1 MHYIWAH
8 RMNGDGRHLVTNEG
22 VDVDVLHTGSY
33 NSDAGP
39 DFFNAK
45 LRIGDNVWCGNVEM
59 HIKAS
64 DWMRH
69 GHDRDKLYDSV
80 ILHVVVEDDMTICR
94 TNGER
99 IAQCV
104 LPIPQEVQMLMQELL
119 SQPVGK
125 LPCLDKLGQ
134 VAEEDLS
141 QWLERMA
148 RERMYH
154 KCLRIDSLR
163 RMYADSWEE
172 VCYITLAR
180 SLGFGLNSDAMERLA
195 RCTPL
200 KMLQKHSAQMVQIE
214 ALLFGQAGLL
224 DADTAREDVYLRR
237 LLSEYAFLKNKFA
250 LTGMDASA
258 WRMFRTRPQGFP
270 HRRIATLAR
279 LISGGFNLFSR
290 IRECSEVDELRRLFE
305 IELDGYWGEH
315 FSFSHVSQVRAKALS
330 RDSINSILI
339 NTVAPLL
346 FSYGSYL
353 KQEPQ
358 RRRAVELLHSLPAE
372 CNNVV
377 KTFTGVG
384 MKIKDS
390 LQSQAAMNLRR
401 EYCEQHKC
409 LKCQI
414 GVDLLLSA
422 LKQK

>member
-1 MHYIWAH
+1 
-8 RMNGDGRHLVTNEG
+8 MNGDRRHLVTNEG
-22 VDVDVLHTGSY
+22 VAVEVLQTGTY
-33 NSDAGP
+33 NRDAGP

-45 LRIGDNVWCGNVEM
+45 LRIGDSVWCGNVEM
-59 HIKAS
+59 HLKAS

-69 GHDRDKLYDSV
+69 GHDHDKLYDSV
-80 ILHVVVEDDMTICR
+80 ILHIVVEDDVPIYR

-104 LPIPQEVQMLMQELL
+104 MTIPQEVQSLMQRLI
-119 SQPVGK
+119 SVPVGE
-125 LPCLDKLGQ
+125 LPCLDKLEKVG
-134 VAEEDLS
+134 EEDIS

-148 RERMYH
+148 MERMYH
-154 KCLRIDSLR
+154 KCLRIDTLR
-163 RMYADSWEE
+163 QMCADSWEE
-172 VCYITLAR
+172 VCYITLSR

-200 KMLQKHSAQMVQIE
+200 KVLQKHSAQMVQIE

-224 DADTAREDVYLRR
+224 DADSAREDAYLHR
-237 LLSEYAFLKNKFA
+237 LLSEYAFLKNKFS

-270 HRRIATLAR
+270 HRRIATLSR
-279 LISGGFNLFSR
+279 FISGGFSLFSR
-290 IRECSEVDELRRLFE
+290 ICECREVDDMRRLFE
-305 IELDGYWGEH
+305 IELDGYWREH
-315 FSFSHVSQVRAKALS
+315 FSFSHISQVRAKALS

-346 FSYGSYL
+346 YGYGSYL
-353 KQEPQ
+353 KQEQ
-358 RRRAVELLHSLPAE
+358 LCRRAVELLRSLPAE
-372 CNNVV
+372 RNNVV
-377 KTFTGVG
+377 KTFTSAG

-390 LQSQAAMNLRR
+390 LQSQAVMNLRR

-414 GVDLLLSA
+414 GVELLISA